1 MKREKENLV
10 IELKPT
16 KDIAAAVG
24 ASKRDDQFLVGFALE
39 TNDEEQ
45 NALGKMQRKNLD
57 FIVLNSLND
66 EKACFGYDT
75 NKITV
80 LKASGEKISFP
91 LKSKAEVAQDI
102 VQLLPG

>member
-1 MKREKENLV
+1 MAGE
-10 IELKPT
+10 
-16 KDIAAAVG
+16 VG
-24 ASKRDDQFLVGFALE
+24 TRKRDDQVGVGFALE

-45 NALGKMQRKNLD
+45 YALGKMQRKNLD
-57 FIVLNSLND
+57 FIVLNTLND

-102 VQLLPG
+102 VRLLPR